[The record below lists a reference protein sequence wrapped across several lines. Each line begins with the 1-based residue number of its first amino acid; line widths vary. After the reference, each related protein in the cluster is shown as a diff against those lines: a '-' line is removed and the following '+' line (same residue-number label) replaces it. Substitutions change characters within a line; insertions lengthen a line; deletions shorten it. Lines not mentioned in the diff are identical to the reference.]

1 MMAGRRAVAESADA
15 IRAVAGAAGE
25 AADPAGG
32 FDAPRAATPRS
43 IASTESARR
52 ARSFDEADD
61 EADAR
66 WGCFCS
72 LFDGVVVTKLILT
85 DSILARS
92 VIAHKA

>member
-15 IRAVAGAAGE
+15 ISALAGAAGAV
-25 AADPAGG
+25 AAPAGG
-32 FDAPRAATPRS
+32 FDAPNAATPRS

-52 ARSFDEADD
+52 ARLSDEADD

-66 WGCFCS
+66 WGCLCG

-85 DSILARS
+85 DFILARS